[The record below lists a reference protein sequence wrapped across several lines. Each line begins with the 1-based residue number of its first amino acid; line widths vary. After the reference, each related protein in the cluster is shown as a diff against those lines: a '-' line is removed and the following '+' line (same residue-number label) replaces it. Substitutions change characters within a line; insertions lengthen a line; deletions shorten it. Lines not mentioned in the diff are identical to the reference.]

1 MSNAISEQ
9 DPIDLF
15 KLQERLSV
23 VESELADIR
32 NRNRPVESDKAWETM
47 PWSALIH
54 HRDYL
59 RDHGLS
65 VPSAWLQSPVCG
77 RAGTNNGIFSLHF
90 VDLVSSSSFKEVR
103 AAVILKSDP
112 SLGRHLRRFAHE
124 LSDCVENDLE
134 LRIIPLFKMI

>member
-1 MSNAISEQ
+1 MVNQ
-9 DPIDLF
+9 
-15 KLQERLSV
+15 
-23 VESELADIR
+23 
-32 NRNRPVESDKAWETM
+32 

-54 HRDYL
+54 HRD
-59 RDHGLS
+59 
-65 VPSAWLQSPVCG
+65 
-77 RAGTNNGIFSLHF
+77 FSLHF